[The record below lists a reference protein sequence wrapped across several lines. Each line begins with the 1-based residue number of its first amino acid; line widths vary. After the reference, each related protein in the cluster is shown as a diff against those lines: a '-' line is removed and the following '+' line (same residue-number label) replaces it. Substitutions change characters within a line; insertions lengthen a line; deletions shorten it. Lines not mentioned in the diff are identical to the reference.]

1 MKLVAK
7 IIIAITIFLAGVYV
21 GQLYFKTPCVFNEEP
36 VTETGLEEVQD
47 EKISASLMLDF
58 GSGEISTFNN
68 VALNKNA
75 TVFDLLQ
82 EATTEN
88 NMELKYKD
96 FGGDLGVMVEE
107 IGGAANDF
115 DNDSWWQY
123 WVNNEYAKVGASGQV
138 LSDGDVVEWK
148 FVKGQLDN

>member
-7 IIIAITIFLAGVYV
+7 IIIVITVFLAGIYV

-36 VTETGLEEVQD
+36 VTEIGLEVVE

-58 GSGEISTFNN
+58 GNGEISTFNN
-68 VALNKNA
+68 VLLNKNA

-88 NMELKYKD
+88 NVELKYKD
-96 FGGDLGVMVEE
+96 FGGELGVMVEE
-107 IGGAANDF
+107 IGEAANDF

-123 WVNNEYAKVGASGQV
+123 WVNNEYAKVGASNQA
-138 LSDGDVVEWK
+138 LQNGDVVEWK
-148 FVKGQLDN
+148 FVKGQLEN